1 MSGAARRPAPQQGW
15 PMFKPI
21 APRDL
26 APIPAV
32 AATAFVSLAIFAW
45 TERTDIVDPDGLSV
59 PHWP

>member
-1 MSGAARRPAPQQGW
+1 
-15 PMFKPI
+15 MFKPL